1 MATKKTKKNENE
13 ISDGYYCEICYYNT
27 FKKTDFNR
35 HLLTAKHTKN
45 EMATKC
51 NIKNEKNEKTN
62 LVDHICSCGKQ
73 YKHRSSLFKHK
84 KLCKLIEQEENLN
97 NENIILDHNTIENNN
112 LNNKNNLEN
121 LVVQLITENNEIKNT
136 LLRENQELRQ
146 QIGELI
152 PKIGNNNTVNNT
164 VNNKFNINVFL
175 NEKCKD
181 AITMTDFVHQIE
193 ISLKNLLTTKDKGL
207 GIGLSNIIEENIN
220 KLSIYERPIHCTDKK
235 RETLYIKNDK
245 WEKDTD
251 REKTREMFKG
261 LQSQQFK
268 AMQKWI
274 QEHPNYMNDDNLKHE
289 YMILVNKCSASL
301 NDHEK
306 KVMKNLCEN
315 TYLADE
321 KVQDE

>member
-1 MATKKTKKNENE
+1 MATKKTKKNEIIYNNLYNC
-13 ISDGYYCEICYYNT
+13 DICNYNT
-27 FKKTDFNR
+27 YKKTDYKR
-35 HLLTAKHTKN
+35 HLLTAKHQKN
-45 EMATKC
+45 ENATKC
-51 NIKNEKNEKTN
+51 YIKNEKNENNN
-62 LVDHICSCGKQ
+62 LLNHICSCGKQ
-73 YKHRSSLFKHK
+73 YKHRTSLCKHK
-84 KLCKLIEQEENLN
+84 KICKFIDKEENAN
-97 NENIILDHNTIENNN
+97 TENIIVDH
-112 LNNKNNLEN
+112 NKNNLEN

-136 LLRENQELRQ
+136 LLKENKELRE

-152 PKIGNNNTVNNT
+152 PKIGNNNVNNT

-181 AITMTDFVHQIE
+181 AITISDFVQQIE
-193 ISLKNLLTTKDKGL
+193 ISLKNLLITKNKGL
-207 GIGLSNIIEENIN
+207 GIGLSNIIEENIS

-245 WEKDTD
+245 WERDTD
-251 REKTREMFKG
+251 REKTKEMFKG

-268 AMQKWI
+268 AMQKWVE
-274 QEHPNYMNDDNLKHE
+274 EHPDYMNDDNLKHE
-289 YMILVNKCSASL
+289 YIILVNKCSASL
-301 NDHEK
+301 NEHEK

>member
-136 LLRENQELRQ
+136 LLRENQSWL
-146 QIGELI
+146 
-152 PKIGNNNTVNNT
+152 
-164 VNNKFNINVFL
+164 
-175 NEKCKD
+175 
-181 AITMTDFVHQIE
+181 
-193 ISLKNLLTTKDKGL
+193 
-207 GIGLSNIIEENIN
+207 
-220 KLSIYERPIHCTDKK
+220 
-235 RETLYIKNDK
+235 
-245 WEKDTD
+245 
-251 REKTREMFKG
+251 
-261 LQSQQFK
+261 
-268 AMQKWI
+268 
-274 QEHPNYMNDDNLKHE
+274 
-289 YMILVNKCSASL
+289 
-301 NDHEK
+301 
-306 KVMKNLCEN
+306 
-315 TYLADE
+315 
-321 KVQDE
+321 

>member
-1 MATKKTKKNENE
+1 MQLETPKKIEQIFRCDICDYKTCKKSLL
-13 ISDGYYCEICYYNT
+13 IQ
-27 FKKTDFNR
+27 
-35 HLLTAKHTKN
+35 HL
-45 EMATKC
+45 
-51 NIKNEKNEKTN
+51 KTN
-62 LVDHICSCGKQ
+62 KHINKNLETDGNQKYSLS
-73 YKHRSSLFKHK
+73 YKCEKCEKKYKNRSGLWKHK
-84 KLCKLIEQEENLN
+84 KLCKLIEQ
-97 NENIILDHNTIENNN
+97 NEITNTQKIIVDHNNIENNN

-136 LLRENQELRQ
+136 LLKENKELRE

-181 AITMTDFVHQIE
+181 AITMTDFVDQIE
-193 ISLKNLLTTKDKGL
+193 ISLKNLLTTRDKGL

-245 WEKDTD
+245 WERDTD
-251 REKTREMFKG
+251 REKTKEMFKG

-268 AMQKWI
+268 AMQKWVE
-274 QEHPNYMNDDNLKHE
+274 EHPDYMNDDNLKHE

-315 TYLADE
+315 TYITE
-321 KVQDE
+321 

>member
-1 MATKKTKKNENE
+1 MQLETPKKNGQ
-13 ISDGYYCEICYYNT
+13 IFYCEICDYNT
-27 FKKTDFNR
+27 CKKS
-35 HLLTAKHTKN
+35 LLNQHF
-45 EMATKC
+45 
-51 NIKNEKNEKTN
+51 KTN
-62 LVDHICSCGKQ
+62 KHINKILETDGNQKYSFAYRCDNCDKS
-73 YKHRSSLFKHK
+73 YKNRSGLWKHK

-97 NENIILDHNTIENNN
+97 NENTIVDHNNIENNN
-112 LNNKNNLEN
+112 LNNKNNFEN

-152 PKIGNNNTVNNT
+152 PKIGNNNNNVNNT
-164 VNNKFNINVFL
+164 INNKFNINVFL

-181 AITMTDFVHQIE
+181 AITMSDFVQQIE

-207 GIGLSNIIEENIN
+207 GIGLSNIIEENIS

-251 REKTREMFKG
+251 KEKTKEMFKG

-268 AMQKWI
+268 AMQKWVE
-274 QEHPNYMNDDNLKHE
+274 EHPDYMNDDNLKHE
-289 YMILVNKCSASL
+289 YIILVNKCSASL
-301 NDHEK
+301 NVHEK
-306 KVMKNLCEN
+306 KVMKNLCET
-315 TYLADE
+315 TYITE
-321 KVQDE
+321 E